1 MKALSIR
8 NLPDEVYGALKVM
21 AAANHRSMQEQVRCI
36 IEREAR
42 LVTGGGLA
50 AAREWRRRLSGRP
63 LGDTVEDVRQDR
75 AR

>member
-1 MKALSIR
+1 MKAISIR
-8 NLPDEVYGALKVM
+8 NLPDELYEALKEM

-42 LVTGGGLA
+42 LAKGSGLA
-50 AAREWRRRLSGRP
+50 AARAWRAKLAGRN